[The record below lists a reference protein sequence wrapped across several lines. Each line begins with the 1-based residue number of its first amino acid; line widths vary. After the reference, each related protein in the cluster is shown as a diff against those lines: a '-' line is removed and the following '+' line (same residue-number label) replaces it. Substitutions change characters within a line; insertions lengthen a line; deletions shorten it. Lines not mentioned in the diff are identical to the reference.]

1 MLYKSTVGS
10 VDIHITTKRM
20 EKNLRNAQKLLNT
33 QIVADC
39 DLYIPFQQGDLRG
52 SVRYPDGI
60 YGGVIEYNTPYA
72 HYQYVGMLRTDED
85 GRVIVGKD
93 EIKPILTKTPLV
105 QHEPGSTDHWF
116 DAAKQAHGSQWL
128 DLVRREAGKG

>member
-20 EKNLRNAQKLLNT
+20 ESNLRNAQKLLNM

-39 DLYIPFQQGDLRG
+39 DPYIPFQRGGLRG

-60 YGGVIEYNTPYA
+60 YGGVIEYNAPYA
-72 HYQYVGMLRTDED
+72 HYQYMGELYLTED
-85 GRVIVGKD
+85 GRSWASKGERKY
-93 EIKPILTKTPLV
+93 PTGRSLV
-105 QHEPGSTDHWF
+105 QYEPGSTDHWF

>member
-20 EKNLRNAQKLLNT
+20 EKNLRNAQKLLNM

-39 DLYIPFQQGDLRG
+39 DPYIPFQQGGLRG

-60 YGGVIEYNTPYA
+60 YGGIIEYNAPYA
-72 HYQYVGMLRTDED
+72 HYQYMGELYLTED
-85 GRVIVGKD
+85 GRSWASKGERKYPTD
-93 EIKPILTKTPLV
+93 RPLV
-105 QHEPGSTDHWF
+105 QHEPGATDHWF

>member
-1 MLYKSTVGS
+1 MLYKNTVGS
-10 VDIHITTKRM
+10 VDIHIDTKRM
-20 EKNLRNAQKLLNT
+20 ESNLRNAQKLLNM

-39 DLYIPFQQGDLRG
+39 DPYIPFQQGGLRE

-60 YGGVIEYNTPYA
+60 YGGVIEYNAPYA
-72 HYQYVGMLRTDED
+72 HYQYMGELYLTED
-85 GRVIVGKD
+85 GRSWASKGERKY
-93 EIKPILTKTPLV
+93 PTGRPLV
-105 QHEPGSTDHWF
+105 QHAPGTMDHWF

>member
-1 MLYKSTVGS
+1 MLYKNTVGS
-10 VDIHITTKRM
+10 VDIHIDTKRM
-20 EKNLRNAQKLLNT
+20 ESNLRNAQKLLNM

-39 DLYIPFQQGDLRG
+39 DPYIPFQQGGLRE

-60 YGGVIEYNTPYA
+60 YGGIIEFNAPYA
-72 HYQYVGMLRTDED
+72 HYQYMGELYLTED
-85 GRVIVGKD
+85 GRSWASKGERKYPTD
-93 EIKPILTKTPLV
+93 RPLV
-105 QHEPGSTDHWF
+105 QHEPGTTDHWF